1 MTKLIHDG
9 PCSSDKDTVASEI
22 LAYLAHHPQASDT
35 LEGIV
40 EWWLPQQKIE
50 YQTRVVRQALAE
62 LVERGFLV
70 KKVTRDSRVHY
81 RASEKTDRVL

>member
-9 PCSSDKDTVASEI
+9 PWSSDKDTVASEI

-40 EWWLPQQKIE
+40 EWWLLQQKIE
-50 YQTRVVRQALAE
+50 YQTRVVRDALAE

-70 KKVTRDSRVHY
+70 KEVMKDARIHY
-81 RASEKTDRVL
+81 RATEKTERVL